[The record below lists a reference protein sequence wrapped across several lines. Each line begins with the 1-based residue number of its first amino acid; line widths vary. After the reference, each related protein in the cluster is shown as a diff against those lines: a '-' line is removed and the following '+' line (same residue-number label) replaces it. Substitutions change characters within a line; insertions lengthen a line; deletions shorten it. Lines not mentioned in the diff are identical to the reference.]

1 MQKKKR
7 IFDAE
12 KEFLM
17 QKKRIFDAEKRIF
30 DAEKYLMQ
38 KNSNFSASN
47 IFLL

>member
-1 MQKKKR
+1 MQKKR

-12 KEFLM
+12 
-17 QKKRIFDAEKRIF
+17 KRIFDAEKRIF

-38 KNSNFSASN
+38 KKSIFSASN